1 MIHLPL
7 AAHLPLEPRPQDL
20 RAFPCVQEQRGD
32 MAALHLPVAPLCG
45 IQCVYCDRSGD
56 CVHQSPRGSASLL
69 LTSKQAISYALESIR
84 SEPRIK
90 CIGVSG
96 PGDPL
101 ANPDATFSTLRQL
114 RMALPGLPF
123 FIATNGLKLV
133 DSVDQFVELGVT
145 LCIVTVNS
153 VHSQTL
159 ARMIDWVQGPSG
171 MLAGDEAAQFLLAQ
185 QLSGIRATSA
195 AGIAVRVNFQ
205 LMPSINDN
213 EIEDVARTVS
223 EAGAGFFHV
232 QRFEPPDTRRS
243 DFADVAAP
251 NLQQMNLARELAGRH
266 IELIKHCS
274 LCAADSVGCLAQG
287 QVGPVRA
294 LLQSSVLNKD
304 DAVQLADSG
313 IPDPAPE
320 FNERRVALRQ
330 LQLIA
335 KVARWLSTSEDDTV
349 GTILQVLVWLDES
362 LGLKRGVVALVD
374 AAGETLQA
382 QITYG
387 VEQEQ
392 ADLMRYRI
400 DEGVTGQVFSTGRAQ
415 MLPSLQASA
424 SFLDRSG
431 LRAGLDLS
439 KVAFFC
445 VPIRDRGSVIGTL
458 SADKENS
465 LLKDADSDLEL
476 LGEIAQLFAPFV
488 QRRRLEESLSLFRRL
503 RSSEGPFSRLVGRS
517 SAMEDVRRL
526 IAKVAPAATS
536 VLFTG
541 ETGTG
546 KSAAAILVHELSPRA
561 SGPFIEVNCGA
572 IPENLL
578 ESELFGH
585 ERGAFT
591 GAIQRRLGVFERARG
606 GTVFLDE
613 VAELGPSAQTRLLRV
628 LQTHRFERVGGSET
642 LTTDVRIIAAT
653 NKDLATAVSDGS
665 FRADLY
671 YRLCVFPIVMP
682 PLRERGKADLM
693 LLADSFVDRH
703 GRSMGKSI
711 FRIDTPAID
720 MITAYHWPG
729 NVRELENVL
738 ERAVVL
744 AEGEVIHG
752 HHLPPSLQMNRYA
765 GQPENLDFGTRV
777 ADFEIE
783 LITEALK
790 DAGGNQTKAAER
802 LGLTK
807 RIIQYKIRNYNI
819 PWERFVPKG

>member
-1 MIHLPL
+1 M
-7 AAHLPLEPRPQDL
+7 
-20 RAFPCVQEQRGD
+20 G
-32 MAALHLPVAPLCG
+32 ALHLPVAPLCN
-45 IQCVYCDRSGD
+45 IQCAYCDRSGD

-69 LTSKQAISYALESIR
+69 LTPNQAVSYALESIR
-84 SEPRIK
+84 CEPRIK
-90 CIGVSG
+90 CVGVSG

-101 ANPDATFSTLRQL
+101 ANSDATFDTLGQIRTE
-114 RMALPGLPF
+114 LPEIPF
-123 FIATNGLKLV
+123 FVVTNGLNLASHV
-133 DSVDQFVELGVT
+133 DRLVELGVT
-145 LCIVTVNS
+145 LGIVTVNA
-153 VHSQTL
+153 VHPQTL
-159 ARMIDWVQGPSG
+159 ARIIDWVQGPKG
-171 MLAGDEAAQFLLAQ
+171 MLVGDEAVHFLLEQ
-185 QLSGIRATSA
+185 QMLGIRTAVA
-195 AGIAVRVNFQ
+195 NGIAIRVNFQ
-205 LMPSINDN
+205 LIPTINDR
-213 EIEDVARTVS
+213 EIEDVAKAVSGAGATLLHVQPFEPANPQRPNLATVS
-223 EAGAGFFHV
+223 A
-232 QRFEPPDTRRS
+232 PD
-243 DFADVAAP
+243 
-251 NLQQMNLARELAGRH
+251 LQQMGRARELASRH
-266 IELIKHCS
+266 ITLSKHCS
-274 LCAADSVGCLAQG
+274 LCAADSIGCLAQG
-287 QVGPVRA
+287 QMGAVRA
-294 LLQSSVLNKD
+294 LLETSAQKKD
-304 DAVQLADSG
+304 EPLQIPASG
-313 IPDPAPE
+313 IAEPAPK
-320 FNERRVALRQ
+320 FDERRVALRQ
-330 LQLIA
+330 LQLIV
-335 KVARWLSTSEDDTV
+335 KVARWLSTSEDDTL
-349 GTILQVLVWLDES
+349 GTIRQVLAWFDES
-362 LGLKRGVVALVD
+362 LGLKRGVVSLVD

-382 QITYG
+382 QITHG
-387 VEQEQ
+387 VAEQQ
-392 ADLMRYRI
+392 ADRMRYRL

-415 MLPSLQASA
+415 MLPSLQASPH
-424 SFLDRSG
+424 FLDRSG
-431 LRAGLDLS
+431 TRSELDRS
-439 KVAFFC
+439 KLAFFC
-445 VPIRDRGSVIGTL
+445 VPIRDRGTVIGTL
-458 SADKENS
+458 SVDKDNS

-488 QRRRLEESLSLFRRL
+488 QRRRLEESLSLFQRL
-503 RSSEGPFSRLVGRS
+503 RSSEGPFARLIGRS

-526 IAKVAPAATS
+526 IAKVAPATTS

-546 KSAAAILVHELSPRA
+546 KSVAAVLVHESSPRA

-572 IPENLL
+572 IPENLI

-653 NKDLATAVSDGS
+653 NKDLVAAVAEGS
-665 FRADLY
+665 FRNDLY

-703 GRSMGKSI
+703 GRAMGKNI

-744 AEGEVIHG
+744 AEGDVIHG

-765 GQPENLDFGTRV
+765 SKPENLDFGTRV
-777 ADFEIE
+777 AEFEME

-790 DAGGNQTKAAER
+790 DANGNQTKAAER